1 MYIYNHFNDNMNGVP
16 ILNVDM
22 ATTTSAAVVQP
33 TPSVT
38 NTSNLMVGT
47 ATTTPLTPE
56 ILNSVMAMTNPLE
69 YSFPSTTTSN
79 PSTNKVSQSAD
90 SHSSSSGSPFDS
102 LLATTPAGPPII
114 VKEATTPT
122 VQQTCSQLI
131 KTSLKLS
138 LEMKRKMSTSDSS
151 SVDTSICKKIK
162 QDIDTSDDDDND
174 DDDDDDD
181 DEMVSRKPT
190 RSTTFLSPEDE
201 DRRRRRRERNKIAA
215 TKCRMKKRERTVNL
229 VSEAETLEA
238 QNIDLKAQ
246 VRSLE
251 IERRSLTEM
260 LQLHANSCTRSD
272 GFQIPNINAS
282 IMKFLN
288 DIGLQQTETSTTN
301 NDHIVKNEVLS
312 KTRNFSMKTAQKMQ
326 KIPSVNTLRFN
337 TRRSNQQTNKLIQPA
352 TTIISPVTAAA
363 TTRNCINAINP
374 TIVGTMSN
382 MSPLQ
387 DCKPLPSIDMGFC
400 EGRNESL
407 TPTSTYCK
415 SLMSSS
421 SDCYAMSSP
430 DSGFI
435 KSPVDMASY
444 STLPQMIKSDY
455 IPNCDTGMLNDNGAA
470 DGSIEFILKS
480 ELVDVNDSPYTTVQ
494 SADRFLFDG
503 VAETFDPDIETGA
516 NSANNTSSLIDTQS
530 HMHEGLKGHMLLQG
544 MNNNNNSSQ
553 INNNHHSNLDPNAN
567 HNMMHNFGT
576 VNLPVISSV
585 LPPPHS
591 TSIIEFNTSCQQFI
605 DSSLL
610 KGDFLGQNCEFLD
623 SQFTTDLDSGVTTYT
638 NSSGCLA

>member
-1 MYIYNHFNDNMNGVP
+1 MKKDD
-16 ILNVDM
+16 ILN
-22 ATTTSAAVVQP
+22 AC
-33 TPSVT
+33 
-38 NTSNLMVGT
+38 
-47 ATTTPLTPE
+47 
-56 ILNSVMAMTNPLE
+56 
-69 YSFPSTTTSN
+69 
-79 PSTNKVSQSAD
+79 
-90 SHSSSSGSPFDS
+90 
-102 LLATTPAGPPII
+102 LLLF
-114 VKEATTPT
+114 
-122 VQQTCSQLI
+122 Q
-131 KTSLKLS
+131 
-138 LEMKRKMSTSDSS
+138 
-151 SVDTSICKKIK
+151 
-162 QDIDTSDDDDND
+162 
-174 DDDDDDD
+174 
-181 DEMVSRKPT
+181 
-190 RSTTFLSPEDE
+190 LSPEDE

-238 QNIDLKAQ
+238 QNIDMKAQ

-260 LQLHANSCTRSD
+260 LQLHANSCTRAE
-272 GFQIPNINAS
+272 GFQIPHINAS
-282 IMKFLN
+282 ILKFLN
-288 DIGLQQTETSTTN
+288 DIGLENSQQMDTSTIN
-301 NDHIVKNEVLS
+301 NIVTVKNEVAS
-312 KTRNFSMKTAQKMQ
+312 KTRSTPMKAAQKMQ

-337 TRRSNQQTNKLIQPA
+337 TRRSQQINKPIQTTN
-352 TTIISPVTAAA
+352 IISPVTLVTTT
-363 TTRNCINAINP
+363 TTRNCIA
-374 TIVGTMSN
+374 GTMN
-382 MSPLQ
+382 NTSPIQ

-435 KSPVDMASY
+435 KSPVDMANY

-455 IPNCDTGMLNDNGAA
+455 IPNCDTGILNDNGNA

-480 ELVDVNDSPYTTVQ
+480 ELVDANDSPYTTVQ

-503 VAETFDPDIETGA
+503 VESFDPDIETGA
-516 NSANNTSSLIDTQS
+516 NSTNNSSSLIDAQS
-530 HMHEGLKGHMLLQG
+530 HMHDGLKEHMLMQG
-544 MNNNNNSSQ
+544 MNNNNSSQ
-553 INNNHHSNLDPNAN
+553 INNNHHTNLDPNVN

-605 DSSLL
+605 DSALL